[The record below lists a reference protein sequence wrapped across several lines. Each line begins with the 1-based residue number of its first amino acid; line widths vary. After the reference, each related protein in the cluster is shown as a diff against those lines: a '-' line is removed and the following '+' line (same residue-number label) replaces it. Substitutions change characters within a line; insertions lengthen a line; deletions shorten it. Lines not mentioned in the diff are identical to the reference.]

1 MLKVVCRVVTCSL
14 MFAPPSSIMRH
25 SLASHCVD
33 FGCVVMI
40 LDVDVKEA
48 ISAGGE
54 EVLHMVV
61 QLGSEHWDLCN

>member
-1 MLKVVCRVVTCSL
+1 
-14 MFAPPSSIMRH
+14 
-25 SLASHCVD
+25 VD
-33 FGCVVMI
+33 FGGVVMI